1 MSVNRVI
8 LLGYVGTEPEVRY
21 FDPERMRVRIRLATN
36 EFYRDKAGN
45 RQTHTEWHTVTFW
58 GGAAKMVEQYV
69 RKGNQLYIEGRLRHQ
84 RWQDH
89 DGLQRSLTEVQADT
103 FRFVNGPGAGGTSA
117 QAKESG
123 YGSSQQGGTAGGNE
137 AAASRVV
144 TNEDASALSETTAQY
159 HLPHTEEDF
168 PF

>member
-8 LLGYVGTEPEVRY
+8 LLGYVGTDPEVRY
-21 FDPERMRVRIRLATN
+21 FDPERVRVRVRLATN
-36 EFYRDKAGN
+36 EFYRDKTGN

-84 RWQDH
+84 RWQDP

-103 FRFVNGPGAGGTSA
+103 FRFVNGPAAGNSPA
-117 QAKESG
+117 QPKDTEQA
-123 YGSSQQGGTAGGNE
+123 SSPQGGTEDGSIM
-137 AAASRVV
+137 ASARVV
-144 TNEDASALSETTAQY
+144 TNEDSGTLSETTAQY